1 MTRRVLASLLL
12 ACLLGL
18 AAMAVAGCS
27 KNHRIVIQSNTCWTA
42 RIDGQA
48 TSISEECGNVNFR
61 VAGEMKCVVVTK
73 TTDTGYVRVRID
85 EGAWVETSDPRGSV
99 KTCR

>member
-1 MTRRVLASLLL
+1 MTRRVLASVVL

-18 AAMAVAGCS
+18 TALAAAGCA
-27 KNHRIVIQSNTCWTA
+27 KNHRIVIESNTCWLA
-42 RIDGQA
+42 KIDGQSS
-48 TSISEECGNVNFR
+48 SISEECGDARFR

-85 EGAWVETSDPRGSV
+85 EGPWVETTAPRGTAE
-99 KTCR
+99 TCR